1 MTIQI
6 VVLFIMLY
14 MVEVTFEFVD
24 EMDEILKSDLSN

>member
-6 VVLFIMLY
+6 VMLFIMLY